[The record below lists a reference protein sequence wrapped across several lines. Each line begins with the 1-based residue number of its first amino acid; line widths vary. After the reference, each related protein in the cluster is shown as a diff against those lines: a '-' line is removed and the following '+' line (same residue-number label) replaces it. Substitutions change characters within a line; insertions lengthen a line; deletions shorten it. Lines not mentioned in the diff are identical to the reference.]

1 MGLQPVTPGCE
12 CTRDGFLGFETMKR
26 FLHIGFVTAGWLI
39 ASGGL
44 QAQGGKPLFDEG
56 FSSAKLGEVPE
67 SFMVL
72 DGQFAV
78 REEEGNR
85 FLELPGAP
93 LESFGVLFG
102 PNESEGVEV
111 TARIL
116 STKSGRKFPTFAVG
130 LNGVGG
136 YKVRVA
142 PAKNALEL
150 VKGDDIKASVPFK
163 WTSGQWTRFRLSI
176 RKSGSGVRLVAKAW
190 QGDEEPKEAQLQH
203 DEPEKLPPGKAGVWG
218 MPFSGT
224 PIRFDDLQ
232 VTAAP

>member
-1 MGLQPVTPGCE
+1 
-12 CTRDGFLGFETMKR
+12 MKR
-26 FLHIGFVTAGWLI
+26 FLQVAILASFVLGSAVPPLR
-39 ASGGL
+39 A
-44 QAQGGKPLFDEG
+44 QAAKPVFDES
-56 FSSAKLGEVPE
+56 FSSAKVGEVPE

-78 REEEGNR
+78 REEGGER

-102 PNESEGVEV
+102 PNQADGLEL

-116 STKSGRKFPTFAVG
+116 GTKSGRKFPTFAVG

-150 VKGDDIKASVPFK
+150 VKGDDIKDSVPFK
-163 WTSGQWTRFRLSI
+163 WTSGQWTRFRLSV
-176 RKSGSGVRLVAKAW
+176 RKSGSGVRIAAKAW

-203 DEPEKLPPGKAGVWG
+203 DESDKLPPGKAGVWG

-224 PIRFDDLQ
+224 PIRFDDLRI
-232 VTAAP
+232 AAVP

>member
-1 MGLQPVTPGCE
+1 
-12 CTRDGFLGFETMKR
+12 MKR
-26 FLHIGFVTAGWLI
+26 FLQIGFVTAGWFF

-44 QAQGGKPLFDEG
+44 QAQAAKPLFDEA
-56 FSSAKLGEVPE
+56 FSSTKLGEVPE

-150 VKGDDIKASVPFK
+150 VKGDDVKASVPFK
-163 WTSGQWTRFRLSI
+163 WTSGQWTVFRLSV
-176 RKSGSGVRLVAKAW
+176 RKSGAGVRILAKAW
-190 QGDEEPKEAQLQH
+190 QGADEPKEAQLQH
-203 DEPEKLPPGKAGVWG
+203 DESEKLPPGKAGVWG

-224 PIRFDDLQ
+224 PIRFDDLKI
-232 VTAAP
+232 TAAP

>member
-1 MGLQPVTPGCE
+1 
-12 CTRDGFLGFETMKR
+12 MKR
-26 FLHIGFVTAGWLI
+26 FLQIGFVTAGWFF

-44 QAQGGKPLFDEG
+44 QAQAAKPLFDEA
-56 FSSAKLGEVPE
+56 FSSAKLGEVPD

-150 VKGDDIKASVPFK
+150 VKGDDVKASVPFK
-163 WTSGQWTRFRLSI
+163 WTSGQWTVFRLSV
-176 RKSGSGVRLVAKAW
+176 RKSGAGVRILAKAW
-190 QGDEEPKEAQLQH
+190 QGADEPKEAQLQH
-203 DEPEKLPPGKAGVWG
+203 DESEKLPPGKAGVWG
-218 MPFSGT
+218 MPFAGT
-224 PIRFDDLQ
+224 PIRFDDLRI
-232 VTAAP
+232 VSAP

>member
-1 MGLQPVTPGCE
+1 MT
-12 CTRDGFLGFETMKR
+12 R
-26 FLHIGFVTAGWLI
+26 FLQIGFVATGLLI

-44 QAQGGKPLFDEG
+44 QAQGAKPLFDES
-56 FSSAKLGEVPE
+56 FSAAKVGEVPE
-67 SFMVL
+67 SFLVL

-102 PNESEGVEV
+102 PNEAEGVEV

-116 STKSGRKFPTFAVG
+116 GTKSGRKFPTFAVG

-150 VKGDDIKASVPFK
+150 VKGDDVKASVPFK
-163 WTSGQWTRFRLSI
+163 WTSGQWTVFRLSV
-176 RKSGSGVRLVAKAW
+176 RKSGAGVRILAKAW
-190 QGDEEPKEAQLQH
+190 QGADEPKEAQLQH
-203 DEPEKLPPGKAGVWG
+203 DESEKLPPGKAGVWG

-224 PIRFDDLQ
+224 PIRFDDLKI
-232 VTAAP
+232 TAAP

>member
-1 MGLQPVTPGCE
+1 
-12 CTRDGFLGFETMKR
+12 MKR
-26 FLHIGFVTAGWLI
+26 FLQVGVL
-39 ASGGL
+39 ASCVLGSAVPAL
-44 QAQGGKPLFDEG
+44 RAQAAKPVFDES
-56 FSSAKLGEVPE
+56 FSSAKPGEVPE

-78 REEEGNR
+78 REEGGER

-102 PNESEGVEV
+102 PNQADGLEL

-116 STKSGRKFPTFAVG
+116 GTKSGRKFPTFAVG

-163 WTSGQWTRFRLSI
+163 WTSGQWTRFRLSVL
-176 RKSGSGVRLVAKAW
+176 KSGSGVRIAAKAW

-203 DEPEKLPPGKAGVWG
+203 DESDKLPPGKAGVWG

-224 PIRFDDLQ
+224 PIRFDDLRI
-232 VTAAP
+232 TAVP